1 MCTREMTLGEEIIS
15 LVQKGIEIPTV
26 ERMYRKY
33 LEISSEVEN
42 ERICE
47 EYCKADIQSCKE
59 LINRIFGISNTSTIM
74 NDIEVGDRITIALDG
89 FGEFTATAH
98 KVIGNDIMFIFDDYV
113 TKRPMNANGTNNG
126 GFEKSDLKRW
136 LDTELLK
143 AFPIGIRSRIKN
155 LTVPSI
161 GELTGWEDEWDKNHF
176 EPDGDEQLTLMK
188 KRRNRVAYFD
198 NEPAWGWLRNAML
211 HEFSSASFADVN
223 GNGITNYD
231 GASGSYGVRPEFWLV
246 K

>member
-59 LINRIFGISNTSTIM
+59 LINKIFGISNTSIVM
-74 NDIEVGDRITIALDG
+74 DDIEVGDQITIALDG

-98 KVIGNDIMFIFDDYV
+98 KVIGNDVMFIFDDYV
-113 TKRPMNANGTNNG
+113 AKRPMNANRTNNG

-155 LTVPSI
+155 LTIPSI
-161 GELTGWEDEWDKNHF
+161 GELTGWEDEWDKKHF
-176 EPDGDEQLTLMK
+176 EPDGDEQLPLMK

-198 NEPAWGWLRNAML
+198 NEPAWGWLRNATVNG
-211 HEFSSASFADVN
+211 FSSVYFACVSTY
-223 GNGITNYD
+223 GYAAYG
-231 GASGSYGVRPEFWLV
+231 GASNSRGVRPEFWLV